1 MPDLQSGVIETRI
14 CNPHHPH
21 GSLRYIISGC
31 LRIANPQ
38 LGYAGLQIQ
47 RDKVTKSA
55 LIREN
60 LRFFLLSFH

>member
-1 MPDLQSGVIETRI
+1 MPDLQSASSAWLIVM
-14 CNPHHPH
+14 HHQWV
-21 GSLRYIISGC
+21 
-31 LRIANPQ
+31 LRITNPQ
-38 LGYAGLQIQ
+38 LGYTGLQIQ

>member
-14 CNPHHPH
+14 CNPHRPH

-47 RDKVTKSA
+47 RDKDFK
-55 LIREN
+55 N
-60 LRFFLLSFH
+60 